1 LSGSV
6 SVVSNATN
14 SPLAIALSGAGTLP
28 VSYTVSLNWTPSSS
42 TYSGFNV
49 YRGTTSGGPYTR
61 VDSSIVSSTSY
72 TDPSVTPG
80 QTYYYVA
87 TQVDSSGMESGY
99 SSEVSATIP

>member
-1 LSGSV
+1 
-6 SVVSNATN
+6 VSNAAN
-14 SPLAIALSGAGTLP
+14 SPLVIALSGTGTAS

-49 YRGTTSGGPYTR
+49 YRGTTSGGPYSK
-61 VDSSIVSSTSY
+61 VDTSMISLPSY
-72 TDPSVTPG
+72 TDAAVTQG

-87 TQVDSSGMESGY
+87 TEVDSTGMESGY